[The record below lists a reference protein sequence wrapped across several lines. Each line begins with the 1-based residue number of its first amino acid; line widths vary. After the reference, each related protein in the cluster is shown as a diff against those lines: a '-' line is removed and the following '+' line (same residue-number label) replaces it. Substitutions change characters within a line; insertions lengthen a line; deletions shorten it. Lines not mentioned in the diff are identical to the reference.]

1 MFGLGSS
8 GSSAP
13 YPNSY
18 RPSSKR
24 RMSKKDN
31 ILPTAKHYT
40 YPPTVEY
47 FEPAIDGPPSPQGIR
62 AYTEQMRRGSAF
74 VPKSTTPSF
83 TSASSFRSRQSSLDS
98 SNRIEL
104 HRQSSSRSNGSSM
117 ATKDRPDSINLFGKT
132 IFSRSS
138 KKFRRNHPSM
148 GGSSTSLANGSAE
161 KERSE
166 ASGHSPTSASYRSRK
181 NTISGPYNF
190 QHITHTQQNELPDLK
205 EIPPTELVSEF
216 SAIRAS
222 QAPTNGNLKG
232 IRARDLIFEN
242 FSSVAMDYAPDVD
255 APRSPT
261 SPKSPSCPVTPQR
274 PSALR
279 ASVTPP
285 QNQPWRPIN
294 YSMSHDNLRSA
305 PVRSARSPESPG
317 CPVNPP
323 VRTSSRAASNFFM
336 HVDPSTSL
344 DFGQPLGND
353 NLQESAPFDFTPQT
367 HPSPPKWEGRESGI
381 SARHLSHA
389 VTTPGEEAWPLSAPL
404 SGSFGADL
412 ADVPEEEEHTRTRS
426 RQSSTDGELRLSKSV
441 PALRTRALEQA
452 PDMPDMPPILGR
464 LGSVDT
470 TRFSKRCSSP
480 HVNLFTDSWEDAID
494 FCYEDEAGG
503 DWDYQDDQ
511 ILEEKK
517 PVIITPATS
526 PTQVE
531 QPSID
536 LPIDDECHV
545 SPGRFRPSLLVPA
558 SFELPALSPLSD
570 LSSASSFLPTP
581 TSYFRPNQIRPISHA
596 SSFKE
601 SDGFNLSPTLLI
613 PSDEYALQS
622 EQDALFDT
630 YHHENIPSTSIFP
643 MDTYEQPT
651 SPVDEALSSTTS
663 YRSSVNSH
671 DSLRS
676 STVSSRYNRSSQDS
690 ALLIFQ
696 AGSMSKAHRS
706 IGSASSLPD
715 LVPSLR
721 PKRDSRT
728 LGALSTTISDPELI
742 TKVSGLKID
751 DDESSSSDVAGF
763 QSLPVNHVRRSPKNA
778 HYFSPP
784 PPSISTAV
792 HDAASSIL
800 SPVAES
806 FTDSPPRPRLRSA
819 LSRELNAP
827 ASVESFMSNHGR
839 KVSAPIITEKILP
852 DVQPRSRSNTLSN
865 VAMPGKRRG
874 SSAPITIDRILQDVK
889 PRSRSNTLS
898 NIAMPGKRRGSSAP
912 ITIDRILQD
921 VKPRSRSNTL
931 SNIAMAGKRRGSYN
945 LFPTP
950 PTSTSQ

>member
-1 MFGLGSS
+1 MFGLGSA
-8 GSSAP
+8 GMGSAP
-13 YPNSY
+13 NPNSY
-18 RPSSKR
+18 RPSSSKR
-24 RMSKKDN
+24 KTSKKDN
-31 ILPTAKHYT
+31 TPPTAKHYT
-40 YPPTVEY
+40 YPSVEY

-83 TSASSFRSRQSSLDS
+83 TSVSSFRSRQSSLDS

-104 HRQSSSRSNGSSM
+104 QRKSSGKSNGSSM
-117 ATKDRPDSINLFGKT
+117 ATKDKHDSLNLFGKT

-138 KKFRRNHPSM
+138 KKFRRNHASM
-148 GGSSTSLANGSAE
+148 TGSSTSLASSYAE

-166 ASGHSPTSASYRSRK
+166 TSGHSPPSVSYRSRK

-190 QHITHTQQNELPDLK
+190 QHITHTQQNELPNLDG
-205 EIPPTELVSEF
+205 IPPTKLVSEF
-216 SAIRAS
+216 SALRAS
-222 QAPTNGNLKG
+222 QAPTHGNLRG
-232 IRARDLIFEN
+232 IRARDLMFEN
-242 FSSVAMDYAPDVD
+242 FSSVAIDYAPDVD

-274 PSALR
+274 QGASR

-285 QNQPWRPIN
+285 QHQPWRAIN
-294 YSMSHDNLRSA
+294 YSVSHDNLRSA
-305 PVRSARSPESPG
+305 PVRPSRSPESPR

-323 VRTSSRAASNFFM
+323 ARTSSRAASAFFS
-336 HVDPSTSL
+336 HIDPSASL
-344 DFGQPLGND
+344 NFGQPWIHGD
-353 NLQESAPFDFTPQT
+353 LQESAPFDFTPQT
-367 HPSPPKWEGRESGI
+367 HPSPPKWNRRGSEVSI
-381 SARHLSHA
+381 KHLSHA

-404 SGSFGADL
+404 NGGFGVDL

-426 RQSSTDGELRLSKSV
+426 RESSTDGELRLSKSV
-441 PALRTRALEQA
+441 PGLRMRALEQA
-452 PDMPDMPPILGR
+452 PDMPEMPPILGR

-480 HVNLFTDSWEDAID
+480 KLALFTDSWEDAID
-494 FCYEDEAGG
+494 FCYEHEADGE
-503 DWDYQDDQ
+503 WDDQ
-511 ILEEKK
+511 CDETTEEHK
-517 PVIITPATS
+517 PVITAPAP

-531 QPSID
+531 QPARD
-536 LPIDDECHV
+536 LHVDTERHV

-558 SFELPALSPLSD
+558 PYDLPALSPLSI

-581 TSYFRPNQIRPISHA
+581 TYFRPNQMRPISHA

-613 PSDEYALQS
+613 PSDEYPLQS

-630 YHHENIPSTSIFP
+630 YHHDNIPSASIFP

-651 SPVDEALSSTTS
+651 SPIDEALSSTNS
-663 YRSSVNSH
+663 YRSSVYSH
-671 DSLRS
+671 NSLRS
-676 STVSSRYNRSSQDS
+676 STISSRYNRSSQDS

-728 LGALSTTISDPELI
+728 LGALATTSSDPELI
-742 TKVSGLKID
+742 MKGSGLRFD
-751 DDESSSSDVAGF
+751 DDKSSSSDVAGL
-763 QSLPVNHVRRSPKNA
+763 QSLPVNHVRKSLKNA
-778 HYFSPP
+778 HYFAPP
-784 PPSISTAV
+784 PTISTAV
-792 HDAASSIL
+792 PDALSSIL

-819 LSRELNAP
+819 LSRELHAP

-839 KVSAPIITEKILP
+839 KVSAPVITDKNVQ
-852 DVQPRSRSNTLSN
+852 DVRPRSRSNTLSN
-865 VAMPGKRRG
+865 A
-874 SSAPITIDRILQDVK
+874 
-889 PRSRSNTLS
+889 
-898 NIAMPGKRRGSSAP
+898 
-912 ITIDRILQD
+912 
-921 VKPRSRSNTL
+921 
-931 SNIAMAGKRRGSYN
+931 AMAAKRRGSYN
-945 LFPTP
+945 LFPAP
-950 PTSTSQ
+950 PTSAAK